1 MIPDSLKTYE
11 KIYRVRTE
19 ELRREA
25 TDLRVRASLYAGR
38 AKTDELGEKLQKF
51 ANALEDAET
60 ILSHAL
66 DQITDQEG
74 IEELHARA
82 REAVG

>member
-1 MIPDSLKTYE
+1 MTPDSLKTYE
-11 KIYRVRTE
+11 VIHRVRTE

-38 AKTDELGEKLQKF
+38 AKSDELGEKLQQF
-51 ANALEDAET
+51 ANAVEDAES

-66 DQITDQEG
+66 DEITDREG
-74 IEELHARA
+74 VEELHVRA
-82 REAVG
+82 RGAWG

>member
-11 KIYRVRTE
+11 VICRVRTE
-19 ELRREA
+19 ELRRQA
-25 TDLRVRASLYAGR
+25 TDLRVRANLYAGR

-51 ANALEDAET
+51 ANALEDAESFLT
-60 ILSHAL
+60 HAL

-74 IEELHARA
+74 VEELHARA
-82 REAVG
+82 RGAWG

>member
-11 KIYRVRTE
+11 VICRVRTE
-19 ELRREA
+19 MLRRQA

-38 AKTDELGEKLQKF
+38 AKSDELGEKIQEF
-51 ANALEDAET
+51 ADALEDAET

-66 DQITDQEG
+66 DQITDREG
-74 IEELHARA
+74 VEELHARA
-82 REAVG
+82 RGTWG